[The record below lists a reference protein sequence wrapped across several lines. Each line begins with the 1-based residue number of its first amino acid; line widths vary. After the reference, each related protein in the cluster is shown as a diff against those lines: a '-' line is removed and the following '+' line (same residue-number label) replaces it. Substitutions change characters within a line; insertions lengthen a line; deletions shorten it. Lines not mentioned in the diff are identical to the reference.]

1 MRGLSEIWSELYIGV
16 HAKCEIWSELYIG
29 VHAKCEIWSE
39 MYVGVHAKC
48 EMWSE
53 MYIGVH
59 AKCEI
64 WSEMYIGVHA
74 KCSLFW
80 ADFNETGILS
90 TEFRKILNIKFHEN
104 TFLYRC
110 TVHFGIY
117 KVRTQKNAFS
127 IKFDKF

>member
-1 MRGLSEIWSELYIGV
+1 V

-39 MYVGVHAKC
+39 MY
-48 EMWSE
+48 
-53 MYIGVH
+53 IGVH

-64 WSEMYIGVHA
+64 WSEMYIGVYP

-80 ADFNETGILS
+80 PDFNETGILS

-104 TFLYRC
+104 TFSGSRVFPCGQTDMTKL
-110 TVHFGIY
+110 IEEE
-117 KVRTQKNAFS
+117 
-127 IKFDKF
+127 